1 MPAGRFYKI
10 VRNLDKSFLGKFDI
24 IYTLITRGAVELY
37 QINVRMRR
45 LGKKNQAA
53 VEPVAFLLDYQ
64 PETVKDLI
72 VALVCLGVREFNER
86 KDVGQIVPWLTKSE
100 IENRASSGKVSFGLR
115 EGRDAEEKQ
124 AAENALQ
131 CFEDGIYRI
140 FAGTEELTDLNQPII
155 WDDSLEFTF
164 VRLTMLSGW

>member
-1 MPAGRFYKI
+1 M
-10 VRNLDKSFLGKFDI
+10 
-24 IYTLITRGAVELY
+24 Y
-37 QINVRMRR
+37 QINVRMRQ

-53 VEPVAFLLDYQ
+53 VEPVPFLLDRQ

-72 VALVCLGVREFNER
+72 TALVCLGVREFQER
-86 KDVGQIVPWLTKSE
+86 KDIGQIVPWLTKRE
-100 IENRASSGKVSFGLR
+100 IETRALSGKISFGLR
-115 EGRDAEEKQ
+115 EGCDANEAQ
-124 AAENALQ
+124 AVENAIQ

-140 FAGTEELTDLNQPII
+140 FAGMKELTDLNQPVI

>member
-1 MPAGRFYKI
+1 MAWKKESGGCGTGGISAGLPAG
-10 VRNLDKSFLGKFDI
+10 DGKGSDC
-24 IYTLITRGAVELY
+24 
-37 QINVRMRR
+37 
-45 LGKKNQAA
+45 
-53 VEPVAFLLDYQ
+53 
-64 PETVKDLI
+64 
-72 VALVCLGVREFNER
+72 CLSMFGSREFNER